1 MKKKYIVV
9 IIVVIIVGIMVLSSA
24 TVVKAGHTGVVVTMG
39 AVEDNFLT
47 EGFHFKIP
55 FVQSVVQMNNQ
66 TKKVTADGSAAS
78 RDLQTVTYSVEVN
91 YKVANASSAMLY
103 RSVGLSYET
112 TIIQPAIQE
121 SVKAVTANFTAEE
134 LITQR
139 AAVGEEIKGT
149 LQAKILTYGLTVE
162 VFNIVNFE
170 FSEEFNRAVEAK
182 QTAQQNALKAQ
193 QDLERIEI
201 EAKQKVTQAQ
211 AEADSIKLIQEML
224 KTSPEYIEYI
234 KWSTWNGVL
243 PQVMTNGSNDFIF
256 DISGITSQPGNTAG
270 NTSDN

>member
-1 MKKKYIVV
+1 MKKKYIG
-9 IIVVIIVGIMVLSSA
+9 IIVIVIVAGILLFSSA
-24 TVVKAGHTGVVVTMG
+24 TVVKAGHTGVILTMG
-39 AVEDNFLT
+39 AVEDQFLT

-78 RDLQTVTYSVEVN
+78 KDLQTVTYSVEVN
-91 YKVANASSAMLY
+91 YKVSNESSAMLY
-103 RSVGLSYET
+103 RNVGLYYET

-121 SVKAVTANFTAEE
+121 SVKAVTANFTAEQ

-139 AAVGEEIKGT
+139 AAVGDEIKGT
-149 LQAKILTYGLTVE
+149 LQAKILPYGLAVE

-170 FSEEFNRAVEAK
+170 FSDEFNRAVEAK

-243 PQVMTNGSNDFIF
+243 PQVMTNGNSDFIL
-256 DISGITSQPGNTAG
+256 DISSITTTPTQ
-270 NTSDN
+270 DN